1 MTEPQIQRFIE
12 GVISVTD
19 SPANS
24 KKLGKCAGILG
35 DTLREPVQ
43 RGLQQ
48 TNLLQDNGGSDRNC

>member
-1 MTEPQIQRFIE
+1 MTEPQTQRLIE
-12 GVISVTD
+12 DVISVTA

-24 KKLGKCAGILG
+24 KKLGKCGILVG